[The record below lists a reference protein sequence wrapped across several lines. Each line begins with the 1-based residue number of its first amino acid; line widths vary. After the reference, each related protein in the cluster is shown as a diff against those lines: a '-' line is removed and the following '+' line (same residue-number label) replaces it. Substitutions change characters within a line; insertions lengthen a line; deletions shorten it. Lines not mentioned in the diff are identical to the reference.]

1 MFADYAICDRHTSSL
16 SNQLLE
22 RESNSCR
29 LASSAIA
36 ASNTTWQKKNAGRKI
51 RCADC
56 GETVTVPGGK
66 RSGGGSKPR
75 RRPTASD
82 GYDEYEEYDEY
93 DDGDQGG
100 YDDYD
105 AGDQGGYDD
114 EEEYQPAR
122 QSPKKKKKRPQRS
135 ASRSSNIDVEKSGR
149 AMMVSGILM
158 VVGGA
163 IWLVGGLMADRLFF
177 YPIILIV
184 LGIVSFFKGL
194 IKGV

>member
-75 RRPTASD
+75 RRPAASD
-82 GYDEYEEYDEY
+82 GYDEYEEYDE
-93 DDGDQGG
+93 
-100 YDDYD
+100 YD

-122 QSPKKKKKRPQRS
+122 RSPKKKKKRPQRS
-135 ASRSSNIDVEKSGR
+135 ASRSSNIDVEKSGG
-149 AMMVSGILM
+149 AMMGSGILM

-163 IWLVGGLMADRLFF
+163 IWLVGGLMADVFSP
-177 YPIILIV
+177 YPIVLIV
-184 LGIVSFFKGL
+184 IGIVSFFKGL
-194 IKGV
+194 VKGV